1 MEWSTYRNMS
11 QTENESENPTTLN
24 KNERK
29 NLSTNIQAAVVVEGN
44 LRNEKASD
52 YKKALLFFALAS
64 K

>member
-29 NLSTNIQAAVVVEGN
+29 KLKEAFEESEH
-44 LRNEKASD
+44 EH
-52 YKKALLFFALAS
+52 
-64 K
+64 